1 MVDGWWGAGDASSG
15 PSKGPRLGLDWCIV
29 YAQWVRVI
37 ERRNGLS
44 NSGRI
49 RIRNYYWIRIINYY
63 L

>member
-49 RIRNYYWIRIINYY
+49 RIRN
-63 L
+63 